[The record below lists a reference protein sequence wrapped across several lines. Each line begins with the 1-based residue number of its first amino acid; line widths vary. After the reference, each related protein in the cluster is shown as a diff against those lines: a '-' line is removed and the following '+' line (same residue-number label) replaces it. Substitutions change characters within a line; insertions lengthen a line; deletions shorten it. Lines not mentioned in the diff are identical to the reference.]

1 LNRVEPLPYPR
12 CTVEMKVVSDVTED
26 VIVDRLLVHH
36 VAAGQG
42 PVYAREHRLELSE
55 SLST

>member
-1 LNRVEPLPYPR
+1 
-12 CTVEMKVVSDVTED
+12 MKVVSDVTED